1 MSTLPEYDTAILVY
15 ICQEIVGLAVFPI
28 LNRILGPDGCRA
40 FDKAAILKGAFERL
54 VLFTALIHGYP
65 QMLIAFGAMKL
76 GTRLHD
82 EQETTISNTYFLV
95 GNLLS
100 IFFAMVGS
108 IIVNSIGAYSQ
119 SY

>member
-1 MSTLPEYDTAILVY
+1 MSYLIAAAVFFCQEMVAIL
-15 ICQEIVGLAVFPI
+15 LFP
-28 LNRILGPDGCRA
+28 LLSRWLGPQSGRA
-40 FDKAAILKGAFERL
+40 WDPMSIFKGVIERL

-82 EQETTISNTYFLV
+82 EQNADISNTYFLV

-100 IFFAMVGS
+100 IFLAM
-108 IIVNSIGAYSQ
+108 IGAIVTQRYWSV
-119 SY
+119 